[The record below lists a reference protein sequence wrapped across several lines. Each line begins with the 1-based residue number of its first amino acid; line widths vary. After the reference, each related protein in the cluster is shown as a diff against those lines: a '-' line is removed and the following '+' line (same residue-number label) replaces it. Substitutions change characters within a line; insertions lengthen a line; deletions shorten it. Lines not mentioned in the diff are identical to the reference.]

1 MPSYLKPLS
10 LTLLLAF
17 TAGCSSK
24 QTMDYTPAAD
34 EALTATTQWDYSQVQ
49 ASGEQ
54 PNYLNDL
61 IQEPKLDELITLAL
75 KNNLGLQQTSLA
87 LKIAYA
93 QGNISSAARLPTL
106 NAGFSGG
113 RKQDQDTTYNADL
126 TVSWELDIWQKLSNQ
141 VKASEMELA
150 NSESFYASARAVLAA
165 NVMRG
170 WLILIRDNQLL
181 AVEQQRL
188 AVLEGSENLITQRY
202 LAGLGSIKEL
212 DDARSSS
219 ASTRANLVEY
229 QENLKSSERSLR
241 QLLGLQASQ
250 QTLPSIEYFPDVIQV
265 FASLPEQNL
274 SQRPDL
280 QQAYYSLK
288 ANQYK
293 TQVAYKDMLPSISL
307 SAALSDFG
315 ASPSE
320 ALFTSPAWSLLGQL
334 TAPLFQGG
342 RLRAQAE
349 IAELTTEQAYL
360 AFQDTLLTAIT
371 EVNNTLGKEQ
381 SLERQQEHLQEALI
395 SAERSASH
403 YQAKYRLGLLTA
415 LDLISVQQKTFDLQT
430 QLTQLT
436 YNRLANRIDLGLALG
451 LGVKL

>member
-1 MPSYLKPLS
+1 MLDKLS
-10 LTLLLAF
+10 LTLLLILA
-17 TAGCSSK
+17 TGCSSK
-24 QTMDYTPAAD
+24 QSMDYTPAAD
-34 EALTATTQWDYSQVQ
+34 KALTATTQWDYSQ
-49 ASGEQ
+49 ANGEQ
-54 PNYLNDL
+54 PSYLNDL
-61 IQEPKLDELITLAL
+61 IQAPKLDELIALAL
-75 KNNLGLQQTSLA
+75 KNNPGLQQTSLA

-93 QGNISSAARLPTL
+93 QSNISSAARLPTL
-106 NAGFSGG
+106 NAGFNGN
-113 RKQDQDTTYNADL
+113 REQDQNTTYRADL
-126 TVSWELDIWQKLSNQ
+126 TVSWELDIWQKLNDQ

-150 NSESFYASARAVLAA
+150 HSERFYTSARAVLAA

-170 WLILIRDNQLL
+170 WLTLIRDKQLL
-181 AVEQQRL
+181 AVEYQRL
-188 AVLEGSENLITQRY
+188 AILENSEHLITQRY

-250 QTLPSIEYFPDVIQV
+250 QPLPSTEEFPDVIQV
-265 FASLPEQNL
+265 LASLPEQNL

-280 QQAYYSLK
+280 QQAYYNLK

-293 TQVAYKDMLPSISL
+293 TQIAYKDMLPSISL

-315 ASPSE
+315 SSPSE
-320 ALFTSPAWSLLGQL
+320 ALFTSPVWSLLGQL

-342 RLRAQAE
+342 KLRAQAE

-360 AFQDTLLTAIT
+360 AFQDTLLNAIT
-371 EVNNTLGKEQ
+371 EVNNALGKEQ
-381 SLERQQEHLQEALI
+381 SLERQQHHLQDALI
-395 SAERSASH
+395 SAKRSASH
-403 YQAKYRLGLLTA
+403 YQAKYRLGLLTT

-451 LGVKL
+451 LGVKS

>member
-24 QTMDYTPAAD
+24 QSMDYTSAAD
-34 EALTATTQWDYSQVQ
+34 EALTATTQWDYSQ
-49 ASGEQ
+49 AKGEQ
-54 PNYLNDL
+54 PSYLNDL

-75 KNNLGLQQTSLA
+75 KNNPGLQQTSLA

-106 NAGFSGG
+106 NAGFSSS
-113 RKQDQDTTYNADL
+113 REQDQDTAYKADL
-126 TVSWELDIWQKLSNQ
+126 TVSWELDIWQKLNDQ

-150 NSESFYASARAVLAA
+150 HSESFYTSARAVLAA
-165 NVMRG
+165 NVMRS
-170 WLILIRDNQLL
+170 WLTLIRDKQLL
-181 AVEQQRL
+181 AVEYQRL
-188 AVLEGSENLITQRY
+188 AILENSEHLITQRY

-212 DDARSSS
+212 DDARSTS

-241 QLLGLQASQ
+241 QLLGLQASKQ
-250 QTLPSIEYFPDVIQV
+250 PLPSIEEFPDVMQV
-265 FASLPEQNL
+265 LASLPEQNL

-280 QQAYYSLK
+280 QQAYYNLK

-293 TQVAYKDMLPSISL
+293 TQIAYKDMLPSISL

-315 ASPSE
+315 SSPSE
-320 ALFTSPAWSLLGQL
+320 ALFTSPVWSLLGQL

-342 RLRAQAE
+342 KLRAQAE

-371 EVNNTLGKEQ
+371 EVNNALGKEQ
-381 SLERQQEHLQEALI
+381 SLERQQHHLQNALI

-403 YQAKYRLGLLTA
+403 YQAKYRLGLLTT

-451 LGVKL
+451 LGVKS

>member
-1 MPSYLKPLS
+1 MPNYLKPLS

-24 QTMDYTPAAD
+24 PVTDYTPAAKK
-34 EALTATTQWDYSQVQ
+34 ALTATTQWDYSQAKGEQ
-49 ASGEQ
+49 AS
-54 PNYLNDL
+54 YLNDL
-61 IQEPKLDELITLAL
+61 IQEPKLDELIRLAL
-75 KNNLGLQQTSLA
+75 NNNLGLQQTSLA
-87 LKIAYA
+87 LKIAYT
-93 QGNISSAARLPTL
+93 QVNISAAARQPTL
-106 NAGFSGG
+106 NAGLSGN
-113 RKQDQDTTYNADL
+113 REQDQNTTYRTDL
-126 TVSWELDIWQKLSNQ
+126 TVSWEVDIWQKLSNQ

-150 NSESFYASARAVLAA
+150 NSESFYTSARAVLAA

-170 WLILIRDNQLL
+170 WLTLIRDQQLL
-181 AVEQQRL
+181 TVEQQRL
-188 AVLEGSENLITQRY
+188 AILESSENLITQRY

-229 QENLKSSERSLR
+229 QENLQRSERSLR

-250 QTLPSIEYFPDVIQV
+250 QSLPSIEEFPDVIQV
-265 FASLPEQNL
+265 LASLPEQNL

-315 ASPSE
+315 TSPSD

-371 EVNNTLGKEQ
+371 EVNNALGKEQ
-381 SLERQQEHLQEALI
+381 AFERQQQHLKEALV
-395 SAERSASH
+395 SAERSASY
-403 YQAKYRLGLLTA
+403 YQDKYKLGLLTA
-415 LDLISVQQKTFDLQT
+415 LDLVSVQQKTFDLQT

-436 YNRLANRIDLGLALG
+436 YNRLTNRIDLGLALG
-451 LGVKL
+451 LGVKS